1 MKYLGIDFGSKRI
14 GLATSDEKGEFAF
27 PYAVVPHTRELVSVI
42 VEIIKKEQIEEIVCG
57 ESKDYQMNDNP
68 IQVQIKAFVENLQ
81 ATQNI
86 PVHFEPEFMSSH
98 QATHFQGKTAMI
110 DASAATIILQ
120 SFLDKQKHLHE

>member
-1 MKYLGIDFGSKRI
+1 
-14 GLATSDEKGEFAF
+14 
-27 PYAVVPHTRELVSVI
+27 
-42 VEIIKKEQIEEIVCG
+42 
-57 ESKDYQMNDNP
+57 MNDNP